1 MEQMNELE
9 LQLRS
14 WAPRPPSAKLSNKL
28 FPQSQAEAPSP
39 STELAAREIF
49 AFRWLVPATAA
60 FLLMCVV
67 LNQHNTAPLTG
78 GARREPM
85 VAMIMSNQSAI
96 PYLPGNFQRE
106 QNIVLADTFEWTNG
120 SGSTSSISSLS
131 PTKGSN

>member
-1 MEQMNELE
+1 MEAL
-9 LQLRS
+9 
-14 WAPRPPSAKLSNKL
+14 LS
-28 FPQSQAEAPSP
+28 
-39 STELAAREIF
+39 
-49 AFRWLVPATAA
+49 FRWLVPASAA

-96 PYLPGNFQRE
+96 PYIPGSFQRE

-131 PTKGSN
+131 PTKGSD

>member
-1 MEQMNELE
+1 MNELE

-14 WAPRPPSAKLSNKL
+14 WAPRPPSAKLSQQL
-28 FPQSQAEAPSP
+28 FPKPEAEVHSRITNHAS
-39 STELAAREIF
+39 REAF
-49 AFRWLVPATAA
+49 SFRWLAPAMAT
-60 FLLMCVV
+60 LLLLCIV

-85 VAMIMSNQSAI
+85 VAMIMSPSNQSAI
-96 PYLPGNFQRE
+96 PYLPGTFQRE